1 MSTDPTQPKT
11 GSAHGIGLR
20 GERVA
25 AAVARARGWQV
36 QGMRLRTP
44 VGEADIF
51 ATRRCPAD
59 RLPGRS
65 EAPQAIGVV
74 IEVKTALGRWP
85 STDLVHRRRQAR
97 LWRVAA
103 HLGEQAGLAEL
114 EVVVALVRLERNHE
128 AVRWIPLDAW

>member
-1 MSTDPTQPKT
+1 MSADPAR
-11 GSAHGIGLR
+11 GEAADAHGIGLR

-36 QGMRLRTP
+36 QGLRLRTP

-51 ATRRCPAD
+51 ATRPCPAD
-59 RLPGRS
+59 GAAGRAGAS
-65 EAPQAIGVV
+65 RAIGVV

-103 HLGEQAGLAEL
+103 HLGEQAALAEL
-114 EVVVALVRLERNHE
+114 EVVVALVRLDPNHE